1 MNITAVSGV
10 MAQPSALSDI
20 SDLVLRVVS
29 AIVALPLAVAMVW
42 QGGWMFAGFLAL
54 LAAAMGWE
62 LAAIARAATWLRACL
77 ILAAVLAP
85 LMFVVAGLQA
95 AAAAIGIGVVLVA
108 IPAALSRNS
117 DAPLL
122 VGAAAYVSCAMVAV
136 LWLRQLPVGG
146 ISTVLWIVA
155 IVVATDVGAYFAG
168 RGIGGPKL
176 APRISPSKTWAGLIG
191 GIVCAAISSWIA
203 AWLAGTAGSV
213 WTLGFGGLLAVVAQ
227 GGDLL
232 ESALKRHFGVKDA
245 GSLIPGHGGVLDR
258 LDGYLSVAPVVALV
272 TWGASGSPLKWL

>member
-1 MNITAVSGV
+1 MNITAANGV

-20 SDLVLRVVS
+20 PDLVLRVGS
-29 AIVALPLAVAMVW
+29 AVVALPLAVAMVW

-62 LAAIARAATWLRACL
+62 LAAMARAATWLRAAL

-95 AAAAIGIGVVLVA
+95 AAAAIGIGAVLAA
-108 IPAALSRNS
+108 ISAARSRKS

-122 VGAAAYVSCAMVAV
+122 VGGAAYISCAMVAV
-136 LWLRQLPVGG
+136 LWLRQLPEDG

-155 IVVATDVGAYFAG
+155 IVVATDVGAYFTG

-191 GIVCAAISSWIA
+191 AIVCAGFAGWVA
-203 AWLAGTAGSV
+203 AWLAGAAGSV
-213 WTLGFGGLLAVVAQ
+213 LGFGGLLAIVAQ

-245 GSLIPGHGGVLDR
+245 GSLMPGHGGVLDR

-272 TWGASGSPLKWL
+272 TWGGSGSPLKWL